1 MIAVMKIREAQTFS
15 DEVVDLLV
23 QERIRQNISRYRLA
37 KECGITEAA
46 LSYIERHERRPTL
59 YTLKMIADTLNIQLA
74 DNQKACRVDA
84 KLQNIFKKRTP
95 GTPAIRAQYTLY
107 NRLCSNNT
115 QQPKDQ
121 PAMPQ

>member
-1 MIAVMKIREAQTFS
+1 MITVMKIREAQTFS

-74 DNQKACRVDA
+74 DIIK
-84 KLQNIFKKRTP
+84 NIEKEN
-95 GTPAIRAQYTLY
+95 GT
-107 NRLCSNNT
+107 
-115 QQPKDQ
+115 
-121 PAMPQ
+121 

>member
-46 LSYIERHERRPTL
+46 LSYIERARTQADALHAENDCRHFEHPTGRH
-59 YTLKMIADTLNIQLA
+59 Y
-74 DNQKACRVDA
+74 QKHR
-84 KLQNIFKKRTP
+84 KR
-95 GTPAIRAQYTLY
+95 
-107 NRLCSNNT
+107 
-115 QQPKDQ
+115 K
-121 PAMPQ
+121 

>member
-59 YTLKMIADTLNIQLA
+59 YTLKMIADTLNIQLT
-74 DNQKACRVDA
+74 DIIK
-84 KLQNIFKKRTP
+84 NIERKNDT
-95 GTPAIRAQYTLY
+95 
-107 NRLCSNNT
+107 
-115 QQPKDQ
+115 
-121 PAMPQ
+121 

>member
-37 KECGITEAA
+37 KECGITEVA

-74 DNQKACRVDA
+74 DNQKACWVDA
-84 KLQNIFKKRTP
+84 QLQNVFKKRTP
-95 GTPAIRAQYTLY
+95 GTPSVRAQYNFYEQLKNSLLPHNPT
-107 NRLCSNNT
+107 
-115 QQPKDQ
+115 
-121 PAMPQ
+121 